1 MKKTLAVLLLLATS
15 AVAQTTTRREEYPSD
30 YKPSPCAPATEETCK
45 SYTAAKLREAAGTY
59 RAFHIDDKWL
69 TAHWAELSAA
79 YTPLCAKMANCMTI
93 RDNTWQ
99 YCRDIM
105 RDDFLAVCDRFPK
118 GSDDAENCG
127 MASLTYFIGLNS
139 HQHLQEQAHA
149 CAAEQPPGPQR
160 TLAAWVSPE
169 KIPLDF
175 KGELHVY
182 AYDAESHIP
191 VRALLEI
198 DSGKIR
204 SIEGPVPKTGYPNL
218 WTARLKRAPRADG
231 HSDVVLPTVTLKAT
245 GYKPLTFKLN
255 MDLPRMNV
263 TMTPPADQL
272 KVGKNVVTINARDA
286 ATGAPVEARVMA
298 GNMVVGRTNQPLE
311 LELTER
317 DRLPEI
323 WVTSLYD
330 RYSDAVVVK
339 GAK

>member
-1 MKKTLAVLLLLATS
+1 MKKTLAVLLLLASS
-15 AVAQTTTRREEYPSD
+15 ALAQTTRREEFPSD
-30 YKPSPCAPATEETCK
+30 YKPSPCAPSTEAACK
-45 SYTAAKLREAAGTY
+45 SFTQSQLREAAGTY

-69 TAHWAELSAA
+69 SAHWNELTGA
-79 YTPLCAKMANCMTI
+79 YKPLCAKMANCLTV

-105 RDDFLAVCDRFPK
+105 RDDFLAVCDRYPA
-118 GSDDAENCG
+118 GSEDREHCS
-127 MASLTYFIGLNS
+127 MVSLTYFIGLAS
-139 HQHLQEQAHA
+139 HQPLQEEAHA
-149 CAAEQPPGPQR
+149 CAAAQPPGAER
-160 TLAAWVSPE
+160 TLEAWVSPE
-169 KIPLDF
+169 KVPLDF
-175 KGELHVY
+175 NGEIRFY
-182 AYDAESHIP
+182 AYDAETHIP

-198 DSGKIR
+198 DSGKLR
-204 SIEGPVPKTGYPNL
+204 SLEGPVPKTGYPNL
-218 WTARLKRAPRADG
+218 WTARLKRVPRADG

-245 GYKPLTFKLN
+245 GYKPLTFRLN

-263 TMTPPADQL
+263 EMTPSADQL
-272 KVGKNVVTINARDA
+272 RVGKNTVTITARDV

-298 GNMVVGRTNQPLE
+298 GNMILGRTNQPLE

-330 RYSDAVVVK
+330 RYSDVVVSK